1 MSRRL
6 TVNDQYSSCDW
17 PVNIDFCPSVWQL
30 TNVEKEKIVGEKNRE
45 KYSGYD
51 KQGKYNVINK
61 LINVRSM
68 IDTTITELPYEV
80 KSEIFSRIPV
90 QG

>member
-6 TVNDQYSSCDW
+6 TVNDQYSSRDW

-51 KQGKYNVINK
+51 KQGKQQCNQQAN
-61 LINVRSM
+61 
-68 IDTTITELPYEV
+68 
-80 KSEIFSRIPV
+80 
-90 QG
+90 